1 VDSRACPLLDLERPL
16 WDMCRIQPEIGKKIE
31 TMKNHSRKISLVA
44 GFAVLA
50 IAAVVIL
57 SPLGSKNVDPDTDEA
72 SAFVNPKNITSP
84 RNRRSSVVARS
95 TQRPQIKKENKI
107 VKVSPVLALA
117 TVNRT
122 EIRLEHLMPLRLTSY
137 ETVPM
142 ERSIFRS
149 RLQRAI
155 EAELIF
161 QAASD
166 AGIEL
171 TESQQRRLDQIAPK
185 HESNLE
191 ELKPY
196 GMSWDTLSEAQV
208 SFERRMTETMMLRQ
222 NLVAST
228 DAVAPSPDSETQAQY
243 EQALQAMLDKLTASA
258 VIETQDTH

>member
-1 VDSRACPLLDLERPL
+1 
-16 WDMCRIQPEIGKKIE
+16 MCRMNLKIFKENE
-31 TMKNHSRKISLVA
+31 TMKNHSQKISLVV
-44 GFAVLA
+44 GAVVLTS
-50 IAAVVIL
+50 AAVMML
-57 SPLGSKNVDPDTDEA
+57 SSLGSHDTGRGIDEA
-72 SAFVNPKNITSP
+72 SASVEQPNITSP
-84 RNRRSSVVARS
+84 RSRSSSGVARS
-95 TQRPQIKKENKI
+95 TRRSHNEKEDRI

-122 EIRLEHLMPLRLTSY
+122 EIRLEHLMPLRLTSSKI
-137 ETVPM
+137 VPM
-142 ERSIFRS
+142 DRSIFRS

-171 TESQQRRLDQIAPK
+171 TESQQQRLDQIAPK

-208 SFERRMTETMMLRQ
+208 GFERRVTKTMMLRQ
-222 NLVAST
+222 NLVASA
-228 DAVAPSPDSETQAQY
+228 DAVTPSPDSETQAQY
-243 EQALQAMLDKLTASA
+243 EHALQAMLDKLTASA
-258 VIETQDTH
+258 VIEIQETL